1 MGQGEGPRRGMT
13 PRMLEL
19 SRRLSDIEFKEYIPS
34 APAPVLSP
42 SAFSRPA
49 TRRRGSIAEMLGHS
63 AQRPLSPNAPMSPVQ
78 AAAITEEDEDLD
90 DLIQARPRSPPP
102 RNPRL
107 QTSPRPRGEERVVQR
122 LRDRLKVPISEPSR
136 LGGLDLVEP
145 AKVDVLYEEDKETL
159 EYRRRRRARESIGS
173 SEGFAVD
180 ISLQRRRTG
189 SGQTSPTSPTS
200 PRAQQAISTAARL
213 PKTSDSGDRPPPAS
227 ERRKLVGLTRRIHE
241 DWDEVG
247 GSLREL
253 RVLVASNGGLPVG
266 TGSSAARLRSMMWL
280 AMLEVRGISL
290 EGYSQALQCCPSS
303 SADKINNDAF
313 RTLAA
318 DAEFRRAV
326 PTESIV
332 RVLNA
337 LLSAPDRSTSD
348 PPRYVQGMNTLLA
361 PFLYVMGEGAGF
373 YAFRQFL
380 RNECPLYARPSLPGV
395 HACVQLVDECLA
407 TVDARLFSH
416 LKRHGAVAKIYA
428 FPAAMTLSASVGP
441 LRQVVRLWDFLLAF
455 GVHLNVVCIV
465 AQLLSMRELLLTTQ
479 SPMAFLRSWP
489 PLRADAVIRRTRE
502 IYDLLPERLRR
513 KIKLHAHD
521 PQLAEKLASAPS
533 VADPVTEPRLW
544 TQQQLSPS
552 APRQTQPSLKRD
564 LPLSPDAASPQ
575 CSVANPTN
583 RSASATSR
591 PRSRTFSGMA
601 KRLRTG
607 STRPIPE
614 PPLSPG
620 ALRAM
625 PNYGCIGLGIRS
637 NNPNLSALSQS
648 SAEHQ
653 YRALSGNALGRMQ
666 QLQSIPML
674 PSSPPQR
681 AVRMM
686 AGSEALWMLDRKL
699 SPNYSNTHP

>member
-1 MGQGEGPRRGMT
+1 MGQGEIPRRGMT

-49 TRRRGSIAEMLGHS
+49 SRRRGSIAEMLGHS
-63 AQRPLSPNAPMSPVQ
+63 APRPTSPHAPMSPVQ
-78 AAAITEEDEDLD
+78 TAVITEEDENLD
-90 DLIQARPRSPPP
+90 DLIHARPRSPPP

-107 QTSPRPRGEERVVQR
+107 QTSPRPRAEERVAHR

-136 LGGLDLVEP
+136 LGGLDLIEP

-180 ISLQRRRTG
+180 ISLQRRRAG
-189 SGQTSPTSPTS
+189 SGQTSPTSPR
-200 PRAQQAISTAARL
+200 PQQALSSGARL
-213 PKTSDSGDRPPPAS
+213 PKSSDSGERPPPAS

-247 GSLREL
+247 ASLREL

-266 TGSSAARLRSMMWL
+266 AGSNAGRLRSMMWL

-290 EGYSQALQCCPSS
+290 DGYSQALQCCPSS

-318 DAEFRRAV
+318 DAEFRRTV

-337 LLSAPDRSTSD
+337 LLSAPDQSTSD

-513 KIKLHAHD
+513 RIKLHAHD

-544 TQQQLSPS
+544 AQQQLSPAS
-552 APRQTQPSLKRD
+552 PRQTQPSLKRD
-564 LPLSPDAASPQ
+564 LPLSPDTVSPP
-575 CSVANPTN
+575 CLVAGPTN

-607 STRPIPE
+607 PAIPPPE

-620 ALRAM
+620 ALRAF

-637 NNPNLSALSQS
+637 NNPNLPALSQN
-648 SAEHQ
+648 HDHN

-666 QLQSIPML
+666 DLQSLPMM
-674 PSSPPQR
+674 PSSPPPPR
-681 AVRMM
+681 ALRMM
-686 AGSEALWMLDRKL
+686 AGSEVLWMLDRKL
-699 SPNYSNTHP
+699 SPNFNNNHS

>member
-1 MGQGEGPRRGMT
+1 MT

-19 SRRLSDIEFKEYIPS
+19 SRRLSDIEFQEYIPS
-34 APAPVLSP
+34 TPVLSP

-49 TRRRGSIAEMLGHS
+49 TRRRGSIAELLGTS
-63 AQRPLSPNAPMSPVQ
+63 TGSRPTSPYGPISPVQ
-78 AAAITEEDEDLD
+78 RAPIIEEDEDLD
-90 DLIQARPRSPPP
+90 DLIQSRPRSPPP

-107 QTSPRPRGEERVVQR
+107 QSSPRARGEERVTQR
-122 LRDRLKVPISEPSR
+122 LRDRLKVPISEPSK

-173 SEGFAVD
+173 SEGFSVD
-180 ISLQRRRTG
+180 ITLQRRRAG
-189 SGQTSPTSPTS
+189 SGQNSPTSPSFSRT
-200 PRAQQAISTAARL
+200 QQAASTNARL
-213 PKTSDSGDRPPPAS
+213 PKNSASDAADRPPPAS
-227 ERRKLVGLTRRIHE
+227 ERRKLVGLTRRMHE

-247 GSLREL
+247 SSLREL

-266 TGSSAARLRSMMWL
+266 VGSGAARLRSMMWL

-290 EGYSQALQCCPSS
+290 DGYSQALQCCPSS

-361 PFLYVMGEGAGF
+361 PFLYVMGESAGF

-416 LKRHGAVAKIYA
+416 LKQHGAVAKIYA

-502 IYDLLPERLRR
+502 IYELLPERLRR

-521 PQLAEKLASAPS
+521 THLAEKLASAPS
-533 VADPVTEPRLW
+533 VADPIAEPKLW
-544 TQQQLSPS
+544 SQQQLSPGTPS
-552 APRQTQPSLKRD
+552 HTQSSLKRD
-564 LPLSPDAASPQ
+564 LPLSPDIVSPT
-575 CSVANPTN
+575 CSVDVLTN
-583 RSASATSR
+583 RSVSATSR

-601 KRLRTG
+601 KRLCTA
-607 STRPIPE
+607 RPIPD
-614 PPLSPG
+614 PTLPSG
-620 ALRAM
+620 VLRAM
-625 PNYGCIGLGIRS
+625 PNYGCIGLGIHS
-637 NNPNLSALSQS
+637 NNPPPPHISQS
-648 SAEHQ
+648 PELN
-653 YRALSGNALGRMQ
+653 YRALSNNALGHIP
-666 QLQSIPML
+666 QLQPLSIL
-674 PSSPPQR
+674 PSSPPTR
-681 AVRMM
+681 PVRMM
-686 AGSEALWMLDRKL
+686 AGSEALWLLDRKL
-699 SPNYSNTHP
+699 SPNYFNNHH